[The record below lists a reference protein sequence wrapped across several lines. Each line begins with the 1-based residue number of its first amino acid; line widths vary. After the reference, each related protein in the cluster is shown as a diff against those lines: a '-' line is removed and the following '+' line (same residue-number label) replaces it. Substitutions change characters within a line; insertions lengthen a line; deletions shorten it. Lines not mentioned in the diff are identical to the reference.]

1 MEDYRVKLDVYNGPL
16 DLLLYLIQREEVDIH
31 DIPIARITDQYC
43 HYVEVLKQLDP
54 NLAGEFLVMAAALME
69 IKTRML
75 LPSPPAEE
83 GGEDD
88 LQIDPRSELVRQLL
102 QYKEFKDAAG
112 QLQTSAEY
120 QAKKFPRRPPPVQD
134 DQEDILD
141 LEDAQVWDLLDAFDR
156 MMKSVGARPGQQ
168 EIIYDDTPV
177 ELHADDIMD
186 RLGRE
191 GAMTFEKIFAGRG
204 RLEMVGLFLALLE
217 LIRGRKVEAIQES
230 NFGEI
235 KIRIR
240 RPEDEENPEE
250 SV

>member
-1 MEDYRVKLDVYNGPL
+1 MEDYRVKLDVYDGPL

-31 DIPIARITDQYC
+31 DIPISRITEQYC
-43 HYVEVLKQLDP
+43 RYVELLKRLDP

-75 LPSPPAEE
+75 LPTPPTAE

-88 LQIDPRSELVRQLL
+88 LSIDPRSELVRQLL

-112 QLQTSAEY
+112 RLQTSAS
-120 QAKKFPRRPPPVQD
+120 QHAQKFPRRPPPVKGDEQD
-134 DQEDILD
+134 VLD
-141 LEDAQVWDLLDAFDR
+141 LEDAQVWDLMDAFER
-156 MMKSVGARPGQQ
+156 MMKSIGSRSGRE

-177 ELHADDIMD
+177 ELHAEDILD
-186 RLGRE
+186 RLRRE
-191 GAMTFEKIFAGRG
+191 GAMTFGGIFAGRG

-217 LIRGRKVEAIQES
+217 LVRNKKVEALQEA

-235 KIRIR
+235 QIRMR
-240 RPEDEENPEE
+240 PPEDQDDAPEE
-250 SV
+250 V